1 MQTLKKGEFAYQSLV
16 YLGYIIDGGEF
27 KIDLVEV
34 EAIIKWP
41 TPTNVTEGALREHGH
56 TFRSS

>member
-41 TPTNVTEGALREHGH
+41 TPTNVNEV
-56 TFRSS
+56 